1 MSGRFDHQGGHMS
14 DQETQSIGDAQQRDR
29 ALARWANEGGSG
41 QCGHET
47 DLASGRAEAQMPAIG
62 DTQIGLL
69 HIRVIALE
77 NLVIALL
84 ATASDPQL
92 DLAREMAR
100 TIEPRT
106 GAAPHPLTIRAAA
119 RLTDLIERSARFRS
133 GALPQAKDVETNI
146 RVPTS
151 V

>member
-1 MSGRFDHQGGHMS
+1 MS
-14 DQETQSIGDAQQRDR
+14 DQDLQTIGDAQQRDR

-41 QCGHET
+41 QCGREI
-47 DLASGRAEAQMPAIG
+47 DLASGRVQAEMPAIG
-62 DTQIGLL
+62 DAQIGLL

-84 ATASDPQL
+84 ATASGPQL

-106 GAAPHPLTIRAAA
+106 GATPHPLTIRAAA
-119 RLTDLIERSARFRS
+119 RLTDLIDRSAQFRS
-133 GALPQAKDVETNI
+133 GTRPQAKDLK
-146 RVPTS
+146 
-151 V
+151 

>member
-1 MSGRFDHQGGHMS
+1 MS
-14 DQETQSIGDAQQRDR
+14 DQDFQTIGDAQQCDR

-41 QCGHET
+41 NYGRAP
-47 DLASGRAEAQMPAIG
+47 DLASGRVQAEMPPIS

-92 DLAREMAR
+92 DLARDMAR
-100 TIEPRT
+100 SIEPRI

-133 GALPQAKDVETNI
+133 GARPQAKDVE
-146 RVPTS
+146 
-151 V
+151 

>member
-1 MSGRFDHQGGHMS
+1 MS
-14 DQETQSIGDAQQRDR
+14 DQDLQSIGDAQQRDR

-41 QCGHET
+41 QCGCET
-47 DLASGRAEAQMPAIG
+47 DLASDRVLAEMPTIG

-84 ATASDPQL
+84 ATASGPQL
-92 DLAREMAR
+92 DLARDMAR
-100 TIEPRT
+100 TIEPRI

-119 RLTDLIERSARFRS
+119 RLTDLIERSTRFRG
-133 GALPQAKDVETNI
+133 GAQPQAKDVE
-146 RVPTS
+146 
-151 V
+151 